1 MVWGCPSHALG
12 RLGGGC
18 VAAIWYDSERASWWL
33 RRRAGSSATA
43 AAAAAA
49 SSAGL
54 DGLQMLLDNGG
65 SGGGRG
71 RLRPSLISVLQK
83 ESTGIAQG
91 PRTRQEQDI
100 SRPAPA
106 RSTRMSTLSSRPW
119 PFTRSRSPCLHRPKA
134 PKPPPSAHA
143 SAMLSH
149 SHSPPGPGGALRSS
163 AVCSAAPLGGTLQGC
178 SRFRSTRC
186 YGNGMAQ
193 IALPCVHRP
202 EPEPALSDV
211 ARKVRRG
218 VAQHT
223 TAKPSA
229 MRATAGPHRH
239 YCHCPLPTA
248 HRPPPTA
255 SGAVPLPLPLTLP
268 VYLALAPGPCRRTNS
283 RRRPWA
289 MT

>member
-1 MVWGCPSHALG
+1 MHRARGQDRNRIYPDLHQPG
-12 RLGGGC
+12 RLVC
-18 VAAIWYDSERASWWL
+18 PHCPAAPGHSL
-33 RRRAGSSATA
+33 GA
-43 AAAAAA
+43 AA
-49 SSAGL
+49 
-54 DGLQMLLDNGG
+54 
-65 SGGGRG
+65 RVC
-71 RLRPSLISVLQK
+71 IV
-83 ESTGIAQG
+83 
-91 PRTRQEQDI
+91 
-100 SRPAPA
+100 
-106 RSTRMSTLSSRPW
+106 
-119 PFTRSRSPCLHRPKA
+119 PK
-134 PKPPPSAHA
+134 PQSPPPSAHA

>member
-1 MVWGCPSHALG
+1 VVWGCPSHALG

-134 PKPPPSAHA
+134 PKPPLLH
-143 SAMLSH
+143 MH
-149 SHSPPGPGGALRSS
+149 
-163 AVCSAAPLGGTLQGC
+163 
-178 SRFRSTRC
+178 
-186 YGNGMAQ
+186 
-193 IALPCVHRP
+193 LPCSPTPTLLQAPVVP
-202 EPEPALSDV
+202 CAPVLSV
-211 ARKVRRG
+211 APPLWGGRCRDARV
-218 VAQHT
+218 
-223 TAKPSA
+223 S
-229 MRATAGPHRH
+229 GPHAAMGTAWRKLP
-239 YCHCPLPTA
+239 CHAFIVLSLSL
-248 HRPPPTA
+248 R
-255 SGAVPLPLPLTLP
+255 
-268 VYLALAPGPCRRTNS
+268 
-283 RRRPWA
+283 
-289 MT
+289 